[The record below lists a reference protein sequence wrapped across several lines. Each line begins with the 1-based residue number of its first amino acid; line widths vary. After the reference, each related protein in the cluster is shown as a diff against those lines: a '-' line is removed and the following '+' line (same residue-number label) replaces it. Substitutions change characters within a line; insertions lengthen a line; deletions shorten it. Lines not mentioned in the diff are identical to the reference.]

1 MGLFSGIT
9 NTIGSV
15 FSKGVKAASEWGG
28 KAAGIYTAA
37 KSGNILGMIGQV
49 GSALMEK
56 RTGGS
61 GDWAPVDTSS
71 GISVPG
77 TGSYTMPFKKAGGGD
92 YQIQDTSVAAPNLSS
107 FGNLSSYRP
116 GEARGVDQRLTTVD
130 ADTLNQEWEY
140 RLTKGF
146 RNKNLFT

>member
-1 MGLFSGIT
+1 MGLFSGVT
-9 NTIGSV
+9 NAIGSV

-77 TGSYTMPFKKAGGGD
+77 TGTYTMGFKRAG
-92 YQIQDTSVAAPNLSS
+92 SAESPNV
-107 FGNLSSYRP
+107 RMK
-116 GEARGVDQRLTTVD
+116 TVD
-130 ADTLNQEWEY
+130 ADTLNAEWEY
-140 RLTKGF
+140 RLE
-146 RNKNLFT
+146 R